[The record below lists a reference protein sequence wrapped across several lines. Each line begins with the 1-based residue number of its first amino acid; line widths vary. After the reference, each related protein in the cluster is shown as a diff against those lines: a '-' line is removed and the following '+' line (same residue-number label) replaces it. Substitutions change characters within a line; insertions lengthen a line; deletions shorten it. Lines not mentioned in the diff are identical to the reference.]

1 MSSTV
6 MCEAPEPKNNAK
18 TPDKLEPRFRMQCID
33 GYVRQAG
40 TSNLYRCEKKDNL
53 YLWVNEPS
61 LNCIPDPSKPGSTA
75 VMCEAPEPKNNTKT
89 PGKLESQFRMQCI
102 DGYVRQAGTSN
113 LYRCEKKDN
122 LYLWVNEPS
131 LNCIPDPSKPGSTAV
146 MCEAPEPKNNTKTP
160 GKLESQFRMQC
171 IDGYVRQ
178 AGTSNL
184 YRCEKKDNLYL
195 WVNEPSLNCIPDPS
209 KPGSTAVMCEAPE
222 PKNNT
227 KTPGKLESQFRMQ
240 CIDGYV
246 RQAGTS
252 NLYRCEK
259 KDNLYLWVN
268 EPSLNCIPD
277 PSKPGSTAVMCEAP
291 EPKNNT
297 KTPGKLESRFRMQC
311 IDGYVRQAGTSDLYS
326 CEKKDNLY
334 LWVNEPSLNC
344 IPDPSKPGSTAAD
357 PSTLVSS
364 AVTNTQAHTPAP
376 NLTLST
382 SSTTVRSYC
391 TTKGKTPS
399 TSTTSGQTALTTT
412 HTVPTTTGTVLHGT
426 TMKEETSTNEIT
438 LSSFSTLTVRENQ
451 TTVSPR
457 FTHSSI
463 NTTTTEANERNKA
476 EFSVLTKNGI
486 AAGTVLTLT
495 VIAASAVGVFLW
507 CRRSRQGAVSIP
519 PEEMILQAPGSDKPL
534 LDTPTTTSSCLS
546 DSVQNPDSPPPLT
559 V

>member
-1 MSSTV
+1 MRASLLLFILTAAKYTFTGVYAGPSKPMSSTV

-364 AVTNTQAHTPAP
+364 A
-376 NLTLST
+376 
-382 SSTTVRSYC
+382 
-391 TTKGKTPS
+391 
-399 TSTTSGQTALTTT
+399 
-412 HTVPTTTGTVLHGT
+412 
-426 TMKEETSTNEIT
+426 
-438 LSSFSTLTVRENQ
+438 
-451 TTVSPR
+451 
-457 FTHSSI
+457 
-463 NTTTTEANERNKA
+463 EANERNKA

>member
-1 MSSTV
+1 MRASLLLFILTAAKYTFTGVYAGPSKPMSSTV

-209 KPGSTAVMCEAPE
+209 KPGSTAA
-222 PKNNT
+222 
-227 KTPGKLESQFRMQ
+227 
-240 CIDGYV
+240 
-246 RQAGTS
+246 
-252 NLYRCEK
+252 
-259 KDNLYLWVN
+259 
-268 EPSLNCIPD
+268 
-277 PSKPGSTAVMCEAP
+277 
-291 EPKNNT
+291 
-297 KTPGKLESRFRMQC
+297 
-311 IDGYVRQAGTSDLYS
+311 
-326 CEKKDNLY
+326 
-334 LWVNEPSLNC
+334 
-344 IPDPSKPGSTAAD
+344 DPSKPGSTAAD

>member
-1 MSSTV
+1 MRASLLLFILTAAKYTFTGVYAGPSKPMSSTV

-131 LNCIPDPSKPGSTAV
+131 LNCIPDPSKPGSTA
-146 MCEAPEPKNNTKTP
+146 A
-160 GKLESQFRMQC
+160 
-171 IDGYVRQ
+171 
-178 AGTSNL
+178 
-184 YRCEKKDNLYL
+184 
-195 WVNEPSLNCIPDPS
+195 DPS
-209 KPGSTAVMCEAPE
+209 KPGSTAA
-222 PKNNT
+222 
-227 KTPGKLESQFRMQ
+227 
-240 CIDGYV
+240 
-246 RQAGTS
+246 
-252 NLYRCEK
+252 
-259 KDNLYLWVN
+259 
-268 EPSLNCIPD
+268 D
-277 PSKPGSTAVMCEAP
+277 PSKPGSTAA
-291 EPKNNT
+291 
-297 KTPGKLESRFRMQC
+297 
-311 IDGYVRQAGTSDLYS
+311 
-326 CEKKDNLY
+326 
-334 LWVNEPSLNC
+334 
-344 IPDPSKPGSTAAD
+344 DPSKPGSTAAD

>member
-1 MSSTV
+1 MRASLLLFILTAAKYTFTGVYAGPSKPMSSTV

-277 PSKPGSTAVMCEAP
+277 PSKPGSTAA
-291 EPKNNT
+291 
-297 KTPGKLESRFRMQC
+297 
-311 IDGYVRQAGTSDLYS
+311 
-326 CEKKDNLY
+326 
-334 LWVNEPSLNC
+334 
-344 IPDPSKPGSTAAD
+344 DPSKPGSTAAD

-364 AVTNTQAHTPAP
+364 A
-376 NLTLST
+376 
-382 SSTTVRSYC
+382 
-391 TTKGKTPS
+391 
-399 TSTTSGQTALTTT
+399 
-412 HTVPTTTGTVLHGT
+412 
-426 TMKEETSTNEIT
+426 
-438 LSSFSTLTVRENQ
+438 
-451 TTVSPR
+451 
-457 FTHSSI
+457 
-463 NTTTTEANERNKA
+463 EANERNKA

>member
-1 MSSTV
+1 MRASLLLFILTAAKYTFTGVYAGPSKPMSSTV

-277 PSKPGSTAVMCEAP
+277 PSKPGSTAA
-291 EPKNNT
+291 
-297 KTPGKLESRFRMQC
+297 
-311 IDGYVRQAGTSDLYS
+311 
-326 CEKKDNLY
+326 
-334 LWVNEPSLNC
+334 
-344 IPDPSKPGSTAAD
+344 DPSKPGSTAAD

>member
-1 MSSTV
+1 MRASLLLFILTAAKYTFTGVYAGPSKPMSSTV

-75 VMCEAPEPKNNTKT
+75 A
-89 PGKLESQFRMQCI
+89 
-102 DGYVRQAGTSN
+102 
-113 LYRCEKKDN
+113 
-122 LYLWVNEPS
+122 
-131 LNCIPDPSKPGSTAV
+131 DPSKPGSTA
-146 MCEAPEPKNNTKTP
+146 A
-160 GKLESQFRMQC
+160 
-171 IDGYVRQ
+171 
-178 AGTSNL
+178 
-184 YRCEKKDNLYL
+184 
-195 WVNEPSLNCIPDPS
+195 DPS

>member
-1 MSSTV
+1 MRASLLLFILTAAKYTFTGVYAGPSKPMSSTV

-209 KPGSTAVMCEAPE
+209 KPGSTAA
-222 PKNNT
+222 
-227 KTPGKLESQFRMQ
+227 
-240 CIDGYV
+240 
-246 RQAGTS
+246 
-252 NLYRCEK
+252 
-259 KDNLYLWVN
+259 
-268 EPSLNCIPD
+268 D
-277 PSKPGSTAVMCEAP
+277 PSKPGSTAA
-291 EPKNNT
+291 
-297 KTPGKLESRFRMQC
+297 
-311 IDGYVRQAGTSDLYS
+311 
-326 CEKKDNLY
+326 
-334 LWVNEPSLNC
+334 
-344 IPDPSKPGSTAAD
+344 DPSKPGSTAAD

-364 AVTNTQAHTPAP
+364 A
-376 NLTLST
+376 
-382 SSTTVRSYC
+382 
-391 TTKGKTPS
+391 
-399 TSTTSGQTALTTT
+399 
-412 HTVPTTTGTVLHGT
+412 
-426 TMKEETSTNEIT
+426 
-438 LSSFSTLTVRENQ
+438 
-451 TTVSPR
+451 
-457 FTHSSI
+457 
-463 NTTTTEANERNKA
+463 EANERNKA

>member
-1 MSSTV
+1 MRASLLLFILTAAKYTFTGVYAGPSKPMSSTV

-75 VMCEAPEPKNNTKT
+75 A
-89 PGKLESQFRMQCI
+89 
-102 DGYVRQAGTSN
+102 
-113 LYRCEKKDN
+113 
-122 LYLWVNEPS
+122 
-131 LNCIPDPSKPGSTAV
+131 DPSKPGSTA
-146 MCEAPEPKNNTKTP
+146 A
-160 GKLESQFRMQC
+160 
-171 IDGYVRQ
+171 
-178 AGTSNL
+178 
-184 YRCEKKDNLYL
+184 
-195 WVNEPSLNCIPDPS
+195 DPS
-209 KPGSTAVMCEAPE
+209 KPGSTAA
-222 PKNNT
+222 
-227 KTPGKLESQFRMQ
+227 
-240 CIDGYV
+240 
-246 RQAGTS
+246 
-252 NLYRCEK
+252 
-259 KDNLYLWVN
+259 
-268 EPSLNCIPD
+268 D